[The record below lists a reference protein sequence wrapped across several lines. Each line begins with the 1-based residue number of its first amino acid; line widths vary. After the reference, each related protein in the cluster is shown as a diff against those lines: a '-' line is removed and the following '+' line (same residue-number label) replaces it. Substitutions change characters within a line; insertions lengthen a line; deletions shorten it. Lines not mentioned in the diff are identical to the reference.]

1 MFVKIASNLEWL
13 PAGYDGAERAVLRL
27 SPAKGRTSVVRLKAG
42 SHGPR
47 HRHEAGEDVL
57 VISGKILIGGATLT
71 AGDYIYTE
79 AGEEHDLLALEDSV
93 IYVSSEKPVS
103 YHSQVIGAHQARTAP
118 AA

>member
-103 YHSQVIGAHQARTAP
+103 ITAK
-118 AA
+118 